1 MTTFTAAGNHR
12 GGPAS
17 AAQGPRQLF
26 PLPLLSLDA
35 RPDFGKNNRGRQFW
49 NREQKILM
57 DTKVSLIR

>member
-35 RPDFGKNNRGRQFW
+35 RPDFGKKQPWASVLEKGAENFDGH
-49 NREQKILM
+49 
-57 DTKVSLIR
+57 